1 MLSAISRACV
11 SKAKW
16 PVSKKRTTALGL
28 SRLNASAPG
37 GKKNGSCRQ

>member
-1 MLSAISRACV
+1 
-11 SKAKW
+11 
-16 PVSKKRTTALGL
+16 VSKKRTTALGL